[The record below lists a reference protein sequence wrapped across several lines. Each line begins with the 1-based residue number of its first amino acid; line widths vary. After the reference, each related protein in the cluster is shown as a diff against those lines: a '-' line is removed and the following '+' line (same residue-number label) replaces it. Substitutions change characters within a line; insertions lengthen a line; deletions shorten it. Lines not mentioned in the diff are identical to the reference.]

1 MTGNSP
7 DNTIKKAAS
16 PPTEDSLPLSARIV
30 NHFLSG
36 PLPILIIILTLTA
49 GLVSLLLTPR
59 EEEPQIVVPLAD
71 VLVNAPGLSA
81 EQVERQVTTP
91 LEKLLH
97 QIDGVE
103 YVYSMSMKGRAV
115 VTVRFYV
122 GENREDSL
130 VKVYNKLYSHTDLV
144 PNTVASWV
152 VKPVE
157 IDDVPI
163 VVATLYSKDPER
175 CDDSHLRRLAEEVEI
190 KLQAIPDTNT
200 ITLVSGRPRMI
211 RVEMD
216 TEALA
221 AHRTSPLDLDF
232 ALQASNLRMDS
243 GTFES
248 LNRVTS
254 LQAGDFIQ
262 SIEELRS
269 LVVNVVDGIPV
280 YLKDVAQVI
289 DGPAE
294 VESFSWLGFG
304 PASGKLHSPDLYPA
318 VSIAV
323 AKKKGSNAVWVAHD
337 VEEKLNELR
346 RSFFPT
352 EVAVRITRNYGETA
366 NEKVNELVEA
376 LAVAV
381 LTVILFIGM
390 VMGWRAALVVALAIP
405 VCYGATLAV
414 NLVAGYSINRVTL
427 FALILALG
435 ILVDDPITDVE
446 NIDRYFSLRK
456 FGPRKS
462 VLHAV
467 QEVRPALVASTIAVI
482 FCFLPMSFIT
492 GMMGPYMRPMALNVP
507 LTMLMSMIVAFCV
520 TPFLSLKLLK
530 GAPHGE
536 AECRV
541 QETSLYRLYSFC
553 IRPLIR
559 YRLLGWGFVGM
570 VIVLFLASF
579 LLPALRAVP
588 LKMLPFDNKNEFQV
602 LVDMPEGTT
611 LETTDQVN
619 RELVEVL
626 NTAPEVLDFVTFSG
640 APSPMDFNGMV
651 RHYYL
656 RKGGQ
661 LGDIRVGLVPK
672 AERAQQSHEIV
683 LRLRKQLEAVAKKHG
698 ARIKLVE
705 SPPGPPVISTLTAEV
720 YGGDETPY
728 EKIQEAALMVAAR
741 FEREPLVTDVDTSVE
756 DDQEEI
762 TFITDKEKAAL
773 SGVSTGD
780 IAQTLQTALSGSAG
794 YFLQVPTEAHPLEIQ
809 LRLPRAH
816 RSSVEELGSLYVKGR
831 AGISKIREGGSLR
844 DAPQPSVQIKELGR
858 FEKGIVDKTRYHKNL
873 ESVAYVFAEMAGR
886 APADAVLDMGADLGT
901 TTSSGSV
908 PLAHRNYFNMGGG
921 DPWSLPAGTRVVW
934 NGEGE
939 WKITLDVFR
948 DLGLAFGAALF
959 CIFLII
965 FLQTQSGTLTI
976 IIMTAIPLTL
986 IGIMPGF
993 WLLNHLGNRM
1003 IETYPNPVFF
1013 TATAMIG
1020 MIALAGIVVRN
1031 SVVLIDFVHHALRE
1045 GMDLEEALIHS
1056 GAIRMRPIFL
1066 TAGTAFLGNV
1076 VITLDP
1082 IFSGLAWSIIF
1093 GIAASTLFTLVL
1105 VPVVYSLVYQNR
1117 PGHGL
1122 PLPVEDER

>member
-1 MTGNSP
+1 MTGNTP
-7 DNTIKKAAS
+7 DSHIKKEPDPHS
-16 PPTEDSLPLSARIV
+16 EGSLPFSSRIV
-30 NHFLSG
+30 DHFLSG
-36 PLPILIIILTLTA
+36 PLPVLIIVLTLVA
-49 GLVSLLLTPR
+49 GFVSLLLTPR

-71 VLVNAPGLSA
+71 VLVSAPGLSA

-91 LEKLLH
+91 LEKLLY

-144 PNTVASWV
+144 PNTVAAWV

-163 VVATLYSKDPER
+163 VVATLYSKDPES

-190 KLQAIPDTNT
+190 KLQAIPNTNA
-200 ITLVSGRPRMI
+200 ITLVSGRPRKI

-221 AHRTSPLDLDF
+221 AHRTSPLDLGF
-232 ALQASNLRMDS
+232 ALQASNLRLEGGS
-243 GTFES
+243 FEN

-262 SIEELRS
+262 NAEELKD

-280 YLKDVAQVI
+280 YLKDVAHVF

-294 VESFSWLGFG
+294 VESYSWLGFG
-304 PASGKLHSPDLYPA
+304 PASGKLHSPDLFPA

-323 AKKKGSNAVWVAHD
+323 AKKKGTNAVWVAQD

-346 RSFFPT
+346 QSFFPT
-352 EVAVRITRNYGETA
+352 DVGVRITRNYGETA

-381 LTVILFIGM
+381 LTVIIFIGM
-390 VMGWRAALVVALAIP
+390 VMGWRAAVVVALAIP
-405 VCYGATLAV
+405 VCYGATLAI
-414 NLVAGYSINRVTL
+414 NLIAGYTINRVTL

-446 NIDRYFSLRK
+446 NIDRYFTLRK
-456 FGPRKS
+456 YGPRKS

-482 FCFLPMSFIT
+482 FCFLPMFFIT

-536 AECRV
+536 HEYDV
-541 QETSLYRLYSFC
+541 KSTVLYRFYSFF

-559 YRLLGWGFVGM
+559 YPNFGWGFVGLV
-570 VIVLFLASF
+570 VILFITSF
-579 LLPALRAVP
+579 FLPALRAVP

-611 LETTDQVN
+611 LETTDRVN
-619 RELVEVL
+619 RELAEIL
-626 NTAPEVLDFVTFSG
+626 NSTPEVLDFVTFAG

-651 RHYYL
+651 RHYYF
-656 RKGGQ
+656 REGGH
-661 LGDIRVGLVPK
+661 LGDIRVGLAPK
-672 AERAQQSHEIV
+672 DERAQQSHEIV
-683 LRLRKQLEAVAKKHG
+683 LRLRKQLEEAARKLG

-728 EKIQEAALMVAAR
+728 EKLQEAARKTAAR
-741 FEREPLVTDVDTSVE
+741 FEREPLVVDVDTSVE
-756 DDQEEI
+756 DDQEEL

-773 SGVSTGD
+773 SGISTGD
-780 IAQTLQTALSGSAG
+780 IAQTLQTALSGSQG
-794 YFLQVPTEAHPLEIQ
+794 YFLQIPSEAHPLEIE
-809 LRLPRAH
+809 LRLPRSH
-816 RSSVEELGSLYVKGR
+816 RSSAEELGSLYVKGR
-831 AGISKIREGGSLR
+831 PGITKIREGGSLR
-844 DAPQPSVQIKELGR
+844 DAPQPSVQIKELGHFR
-858 FEKGIVDKTRYHKNL
+858 KGQVDKTRYHKNL
-873 ESVAYVFAEMAGR
+873 EPVAYVFAEMAGR
-886 APADAVLDMGADLGT
+886 APADAVLDIGADLGNT
-901 TTSSGSV
+901 NPGDTIPVSQRS
-908 PLAHRNYFNMGGG
+908 YFRIGGG
-921 DPWSLPAGTRVVW
+921 DPWTLPSGTRVVW

-959 CIFLII
+959 CIFLVI

-976 IIMTAIPLTL
+976 IIMTAIPLTM

-993 WLLNHLGNRM
+993 WLLNQLGVRL
-1003 IETYPNPVFF
+1003 IGDYPNPVFF

-1045 GMDLEEALIHS
+1045 GMDLEEALIQS

-1076 VITLDP
+1076 VIHAGSHL
-1082 IFSGLAWSIIF
+1082 FGSGLVNHLRDR
-1093 GIAASTLFTLVL
+1093 GIHPFH
-1105 VPVVYSLVYQNR
+1105 
-1117 PGHGL
+1117 PGAGPGCL
-1122 PLPVEDER
+1122 